1 MNTQQ
6 AKRLY
11 EAIERLALQAGED
24 TDETIDWLCG
34 EHGGMAK
41 LFEKFF
47 SPAKIVQLPV
57 VSEAEMYDEAI
68 SWCDSNGIGLE
79 PEQLEQ
85 LVNRLFVAVC
95 DTTPP
100 AAPVPQPFPKEAA
113 AFKAWFDAWWLGDGE
128 QGEVIPGQSD
138 PNFLTYMDQYTLG
151 FGAWMAAKHAVAQPM
166 PAIVDQHPLSQYI
179 NAAGINANDSPHVV
193 VSKLER
199 SMLASATSVQHLP
212 SDDTEGGAA

>member
-1 MNTQQ
+1 MTEKIHDLKTMLDELRIKQ
-6 AKRLY
+6 AVSFDDCS
-11 EAIERLALQAGED
+11 ALFKEVAD
-24 TDETIDWLCG
+24 KS
-34 EHGGMAK
+34 GMTPPP
-41 LFEKFF
+41 FEL
-47 SPAKIVQLPV
+47 SGNQ
-57 VSEAEMYDEAI
+57 
-68 SWCDSNGIGLE
+68 WCA
-79 PEQLEQ
+79 
-85 LVNRLFVAVC
+85 LVNLAVARF
-95 DTTPP
+95 TTPP
-100 AAPVPQPFPKEAA
+100 AAPVPQPFPQEAA

-138 PNFLTYMDQYTLG
+138 PHFLTYMDQYTLG

-199 SMLASATSVQHLP
+199 SMLTSATSVQHLP